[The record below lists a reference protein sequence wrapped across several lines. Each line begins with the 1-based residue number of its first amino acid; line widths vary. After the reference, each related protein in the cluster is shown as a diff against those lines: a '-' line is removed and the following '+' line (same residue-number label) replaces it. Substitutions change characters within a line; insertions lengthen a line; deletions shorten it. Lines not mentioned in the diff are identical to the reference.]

1 MKPLV
6 VIPAR
11 GNSKG
16 VPGKNIKLLGG
27 KPMLGYSLDA
37 ARSQFQDD
45 EILVSTDDPEI
56 KAYVESQ
63 GVSVPFLRPAELA
76 TDHADTYDVLIHALD
91 FTEKNNYQ
99 AEVLILLQPTSPFR
113 TGKHISEALDIYK
126 KSPDLDMVVSVIET
140 RANPYYVLFEDDEDG
155 LLRKSKQGNFKRRQ
169 DCPSVWQYNGA
180 IYIINVESLKARR
193 LNQFEKVKKYV
204 MGEMDSLDIDTILD
218 WKLAELLIK
227 ERSEIQ
233 N

>member
-1 MKPLV
+1 MKPLI

-16 VPGKNIKLLGG
+16 VPGKNIKPLGG

-37 ARSQFQDD
+37 ARHLFQDD

-56 KAYVESQ
+56 KAYVESK
-63 GVSVPFLRPAELA
+63 GIEVPFLRPAELA
-76 TDHADTYDVLIHALD
+76 TDHADTYDVLIHALG
-91 FTEKNNYQ
+91 FTEKNKYQ
-99 AEVLILLQPTSPFR
+99 PEVLILLQPTSPFR
-113 TGKHISEALDIYK
+113 TSKHISEALDIYK
-126 KSPDLDMVVSVIET
+126 KYSDLDMVVSVVET
-140 RANPYYVLFEDDEDG
+140 RANPYYVLFEDDEEG
-155 LLRKSKQGNFKRRQ
+155 LLRKSKQGDFQRRQ

-180 IYIINVESLKARR
+180 IYIINVDSLKERR

-204 MGEMDSLDIDTILD
+204 MSEMDSLDIDTLLD
-218 WKLAELLIK
+218 WKLAEVLIN
-227 ERSEIQ
+227 ERSGIH